1 MEALAADIFLHVISI
16 QMNDK
21 RNKVH
26 GMNDKGQSSCKA
38 YL

>member
-1 MEALAADIFLHVISI
+1 MEALAAVIFLHVISI

-21 RNKVH
+21 RSKLH
-26 GMNDKGQSSCKA
+26 GMNDKGQSLCKA